1 MDAQQ
6 QVAILDDEPSI
17 VQALARL
24 LSAEGMHTRT
34 WTSSREYL
42 DAHDPAE
49 PGCLLCDLYMP
60 DISGFELQQILSTPP
75 NCRPVILMSAQA
87 DIETAVR
94 GMRAGA
100 VSFLAKPVKRADLLA
115 TVREALTIDLQMRAS
130 LAKRAKIEARL
141 RQLTPRE
148 AEVMELVITGMLNK
162 QIAARLGTAEKTI
175 KVHRGRLMEKME
187 VRSAAALAQLLV
199 AGGLSPPTRNPEPAG
214 SRPARVALI

>member
-1 MDAQQ
+1 
-6 QVAILDDEPSI
+6 
-17 VQALARL
+17 
-24 LSAEGMHTRT
+24 
-34 WTSSREYL
+34 
-42 DAHDPAE
+42 
-49 PGCLLCDLYMP
+49 
-60 DISGFELQQILSTPP
+60 
-75 NCRPVILMSAQA
+75 MSAQA